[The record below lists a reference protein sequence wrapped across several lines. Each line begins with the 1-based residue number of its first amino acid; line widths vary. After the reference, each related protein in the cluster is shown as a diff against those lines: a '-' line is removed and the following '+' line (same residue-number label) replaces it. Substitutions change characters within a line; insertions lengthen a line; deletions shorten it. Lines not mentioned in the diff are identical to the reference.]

1 MDREEQ
7 SVMGKIEFELTKGE
21 EFVMEFFWN
30 ADGPLTTMQVSHMT
44 EQFNDC
50 YIHRLVKSLEKKGM
64 LNVCGFQKSGKQ
76 YARQFLPTVTREE
89 YGAVLMEKIGIQGKR
104 SLAKVVTAMI
114 RRPDSNEIKSTD
126 ELIRELEMIIEELK
140 EG

>member
-1 MDREEQ
+1 MSQAFLRHLQHINYKYIFTPKFCREQQLRLLNSFYRILRAVEVHCQ
-7 SVMGKIEFELTKGE
+7 EL
-21 EFVMEFFWN
+21 
-30 ADGPLTTMQVSHMT
+30 H
-44 EQFNDC
+44 
-50 YIHRLVKSLEKKGM
+50 HRLVKSLEKKGM